1 MNPDVVCARP
11 DMTAADV
18 QRLLAERRV
27 SGAPVV
33 DEGGRVLGAISQS
46 DLARH
51 TLARTTARE
60 AGLVY
65 SDDDEWTDVAN
76 LRVDRSTMPVE
87 KLMRTEVF
95 TVNRDDSVALAAN
108 IMRERRVHRLFVTER
123 GRLVGVITSLDL
135 MRVVE
140 EAI

>member
-18 QRLLAERRV
+18 QRLLAERHV

-33 DEGGRVLGAISQS
+33 DEGGRVLGVISQS

-51 TLARTTARE
+51 TLERTTARE

-65 SDDDEWTDVAN
+65 SDDDEWADVAN
-76 LRVDRSTMPVE
+76 VRVNRSTMLVE
-87 KLMRTEVF
+87 KLMRSEVF

-108 IMRERRVHRLFVTER
+108 VMRERRVHRLFVIER
-123 GRLVGVITSLDL
+123 GRLVGVISTLDL